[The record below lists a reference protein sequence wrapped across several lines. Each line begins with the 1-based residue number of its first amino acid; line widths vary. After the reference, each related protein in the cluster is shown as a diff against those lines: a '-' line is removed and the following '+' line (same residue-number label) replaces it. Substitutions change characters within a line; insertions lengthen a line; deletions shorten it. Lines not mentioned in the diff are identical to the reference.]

1 MTSAAF
7 RARLAR
13 LRWSQRSLA
22 ALLGVTH
29 NTVHRWALD
38 QAVIPADVA
47 AWLDEVAAF
56 LRTHP
61 PPRRGLAPPPRYHL
75 TPKGT
80 H

>member
-1 MTSAAF
+1 MTSLQF
-7 RARLAR
+7 RSHLAK
-13 LRWSQRSLA
+13 LCWSQRGFA

-56 LRTHP
+56 LKTASATAQRPLRLYPGRT
-61 PPRRGLAPPPRYHL
+61 R
-75 TPKGT
+75 
-80 H
+80 